1 MALYQSAPSSRS
13 LQALI
18 ARPWFQVIAQTFAE
32 KLGGAPGML
41 SEAVNVLAEE
51 NEWYV
56 NEIGNLP
63 MQRSITKKDK
73 EGCVEEY
80 ELRVRSIYEK
90 GVDFH
95 IGQKIYLGE
104 LI

>member
-1 MALYQSAPSSRS
+1 
-13 LQALI
+13 
-18 ARPWFQVIAQTFAE
+18 
-32 KLGGAPGML
+32 
-41 SEAVNVLAEE
+41 
-51 NEWYV
+51 
-56 NEIGNLP
+56 
-63 MQRSITKKDK
+63 MQQSITKKDR

-90 GVDFH
+90 RVDFH